1 MVTGGPA
8 RHCANCGQPLVPG
21 AAFCR
26 ACGSR
31 YEEPPVGSEP
41 TAVRTS
47 PPPSSGG
54 HGRTALWVAIAIVV
68 IGAGAAL
75 AILLASGGGD
85 SSTTV
90 LVDSAKTGSSE
101 AENASDE
108 STESTEARADA
119 GADALEA
126 GRYVQAGS
134 FKTLPHAEAERE
146 RLVGQGIDVQVISSD
161 GVEEFY
167 PGFQVLLAG
176 PLQSGSEEAT
186 IVKALHRNGVPS
198 AFPRE
203 VSPAS
208 ELSGSSEAVGSWSG
222 EISRSS
228 GERPDLNGPLNIS
241 LEMESD
247 GSSGVLEVEGE
258 SCQDQLSLAEAGS
271 TVLSY
276 SQGQPCLGRG
286 EVLIRP
292 GNGQLMLTLQPT
304 GTDILILGTLG
315 PG

>member
-1 MVTGGPA
+1 MTRGAV
-8 RHCANCGQPLVPG
+8 RHCANCGQPLAAG

-26 ACGSR
+26 ACGTR
-31 YEEPPVGSEP
+31 YEEPPAPAPEP
-41 TAVRTS
+41 TVVRS
-47 PPPSSGG
+47 VPPAGGG
-54 HGRTALWVAIAIVV
+54 HGRAALWVAAAIVL
-68 IGAGAAL
+68 IGAGAAV
-75 AILLASGGGD
+75 AILLASSGSG

-101 AENASDE
+101 AEGATDV
-108 STESTEARADA
+108 STEGAEAQASA
-119 GADALEA
+119 GAPEA

-134 FKTLPHAEAERE
+134 FKTVPHAEAERR
-146 RLVGQGIDVQVISSD
+146 RLAGQGIDVQVISSD
-161 GVEEFY
+161 GAEELY

-176 PLQSGSEEAT
+176 PLQSGSEEAE

-198 AFPRE
+198 AFARE

-208 ELSGSSEAVGSWSG
+208 ELSGSSEAAGSWSG
-222 EISRSS
+222 ELSRSS
-228 GERPDLNGPLNIS
+228 GEEPDLNGPLTVS

-247 GSSGVLEVEGE
+247 GRGGVLEVEAE
-258 SCQDQLSLAEAGS
+258 NCQDRLSLEETGS

-276 SQGQPCLGRG
+276 SQASPCLGRG
-286 EVLIRP
+286 EVLMRP
-292 GNGQLMLTLQPT
+292 GNGQLMLTLQPS